1 MTVDVVSAEQ
11 GGAGAH
17 LEKMGAVARVA
28 SGLSHDVADLL
39 DEAASAIHLALIS
52 EQPSTQ
58 LAEAAATLQR
68 AGLIARQLE
77 ALGRSGPAHVAPC
90 RLADVLEEVLPL
102 LRRLAGSAI
111 DVQLLEID
119 RAAWVEAGSGQL
131 EQVLFHLTVNARD
144 AMPGGGIIGIRVRQ
158 RTLEAPHA
166 HRYGILAPGSWCI
179 LDVSDTGVGMGEEV
193 LSRLFEPFFTTKSPG
208 LGSGLGLAT
217 VYGVARQL
225 GGQVTVSS
233 APQEG
238 ATVGLWLPATE
249 PATPTEAE
257 RPATDDAVLV
267 VDDDDWVRSVTVR
280 ALKRAGYGVLEAG
293 SADEALDLLRDVA
306 GGCIRAVLT
315 DIAMPGMTGGELASR
330 IRAAHPTVRM
340 VFMTGRGAAAAAA
353 VAGPADGVLLKP
365 FSRAELLAA
374 IQAA

>member
-1 MTVDVVSAEQ
+1 MTVDVVGTDH

-39 DEAASAIHLALIS
+39 DEAASAIHLALVS
-52 EQPSTQ
+52 GQPSTQ

-77 ALGRSGPAHVAPC
+77 ALGRSVPTHVAPC
-90 RLADVLEEVLPL
+90 RLAAVLDEVLPL
-102 LRRLAGSAI
+102 IRRLAGEAVE
-111 DVQLLEID
+111 VQLIEVD
-119 RAAWVEAGSGQL
+119 PTAWVEAGTGQL

-144 AMPGGGIIGIRVRQ
+144 AMPGGGILGIRVRR

-166 HRYGILAPGSWCI
+166 HRYGILAPGVWSV
-179 LDVSDTGVGMGEEV
+179 LDVSDTGVGMNEEV

-249 PATPTEAE
+249 PATGHTASPPVADEAI
-257 RPATDDAVLV
+257 LV

-293 SADEALDLLRDVA
+293 SADQALELLRDVA

-315 DIAMPGMTGGELASR
+315 DIAMPGMTGGELAER
-330 IRAAHPTVRM
+330 IRVAHPSVRV
-340 VFMTGRGAAAAAA
+340 VFMTGRGAEAAAA